1 MGEKECPT
9 VTTVKLDAIPGR
21 KQKVCDEVASTPSP
35 SRPSLPPISIIF
47 STIHYI
53 PDRTL
58 NMPKRTSEAAELP
71 AGKSAA
77 VGQDT
82 ARAAIVEDEEMGEFE
97 DRWEDEIES
106 EHEAEEG
113 EGEEEEEGDGE

>member
-1 MGEKECPT
+1 
-9 VTTVKLDAIPGR
+9 
-21 KQKVCDEVASTPSP
+21 
-35 SRPSLPPISIIF
+35 
-47 STIHYI
+47 
-53 PDRTL
+53 
-58 NMPKRTSEAAELP
+58 MPKRTSEAAELP

-113 EGEEEEEGDGE
+113 EGEEEEGDGE